1 MEPQHRLREPAA
13 FERAR
18 RRGRT
23 WGNALLVLN
32 AVRADP
38 PQTRCGFVVSRRV
51 GKAVVRNRVKRRL
64 REIVRRRLPGVRGGW
79 ELVLSARPS
88 TAAAPYLRLAGAVD
102 DLLQRAGLL
111 SASPPGAPA
120 PPVAPS
126 GGSPGAPA
134 PPAES

>member
-1 MEPQHRLREPAA
+1 MQPQHRLREPAA

-38 PQTRCGFVVSRRV
+38 PQTRCGLVVSRRV

-64 REIVRRRLPGVRGGW
+64 REIVRRRLPGLPAGW
-79 ELVLSARPS
+79 DLVLNARPAA
-88 TAAAPYLRLAGAVD
+88 AAAPYPGLAGAVD
-102 DLLQRAGLL
+102 ELLRRAGLL
-111 SASPPGAPA
+111 SADAPPPVSAPVSAPAVAPGA
-120 PPVAPS
+120 
-126 GGSPGAPA
+126 
-134 PPAES
+134 AEAQA